1 MRALDVKKG
10 LRADMTFQLG
20 QPFRPFQQLMGV
32 LPDRSKRIVPKP
44 YHILMTDVDSPII
57 DFYPR
62 DFDLDMNGKKMDWEA
77 VVKIPFIDER
87 RLLTAM
93 KPKDLLLSAEEKQ
106 RNEFG
111 VTLKFTF
118 SSDVDFTYP
127 SSLSGI
133 FPDITHCRC
142 VENIFELPTME
153 GLSLH
158 IGLMNGVK
166 LGQNAL
172 AGFPSLQTLP
182 HSANLDFHGVSVF
195 QQESRNESM
204 VVTILDSEKRG
215 NVELAKSQLGRR
227 IHVGYPFLSEARVV
241 RVSDELFNY
250 YHPESGDGPPVAIPH
265 GPPEIS
271 LWRRKAERI
280 EGTYSKRLGILIGQ
294 VESMVHVEML
304 KGLKK
309 TDDGSTVKEYAEVP
323 GIETDYASQLVVPEV
338 VNEDSRFIE
347 KAALP
352 IEEEFPVGT
361 RAFFLGEFNYGR
373 PLEVVGHSSNRAD
386 IWVSTIRG
394 KVPEFGREI
403 AKDADR
409 LSPYTP
415 SFAVA
420 KMLQLNPLV
429 LSKITS
435 SFQVLLDDSR
445 LNLGLNLKFE
455 AKKLKVLGYSRRGST
470 GWEFSQKAIELIQQ
484 YMILFPDFI
493 AGIMRNP
500 QGNIYE
506 ATDFYPAA
514 EAKAKIKE
522 IQVWLKSI
530 ESKSFEKVPLDAA
543 QLDSDIIH
551 RIEAAADEA
560 ALKNPPE
567 MNQYKKI
574 KSVPRNALLKPSDA
588 ESRLGHQT
596 FDLGDRIVYAQ
607 DSGRVPIASHG
618 TVVGITR
625 TPRTTYLDVVF
636 DATFMSG
643 TSLDNRCS
651 PFRGSTIP
659 VHSVLNVTDR
669 QLVAGSRAAE
679 SHRFLST
686 SEPPRIG
693 FDGTTLSGST
703 GKGSRTQSPIP
714 PPTNGSWREN
724 GIGHQ
729 TGHRDLPW
737 GRGREANIAD
747 QTTSRQS
754 LNFQGPAA
762 GQNLGFGGRGGQANG
777 IPGRGRGNSNS
788 PRSSPKIIDQ
798 GDFDSDA
805 SRNGRPAQARSY
817 SNVPPPPSLDA
828 GTRGR
833 GWGGMRSGR
842 GRGEVARGRGRGAT
856 FS

>member
-1 MRALDVKKG
+1 MN
-10 LRADMTFQLG
+10 FQLG

-44 YHILMTDVDSPII
+44 YHILMTDADSPII

-62 DFDLDMNGKKMDWEA
+62 DFELDMNGKKMDWEA
-77 VVKIPFIDER
+77 VVKIPFIEER

-93 KPKDLLLSAEEKQ
+93 KPKDKLLSAEEKE

-118 SSDVDFTYP
+118 SPGVDFTYP

-133 FPDITHCRC
+133 FPDVTHCRC

-153 GLSLH
+153 GLAIH
-158 IGLMNGVK
+158 VGLMNGVK
-166 LGQNAL
+166 LGQSAL

-182 HSANLDFHGVSVF
+182 HSANLGFHGVNVF
-195 QQESRNESM
+195 QQDSRNESM

-215 NVELAKSQLGRR
+215 NFELAKTQLGRR
-227 IHVGYPFLSEARVV
+227 VHVGYPFLSEARVV

-250 YHPESGDGPPVAIPH
+250 HLPESGDGPPVAIPH
-265 GPPEIS
+265 GPPEVGM
-271 LWRRKAERI
+271 WRRKAERI
-280 EGTYSKRLGILIGQ
+280 EGSYSKRLGILIGQ

-309 TDDGSTVKEYAEVP
+309 TDDGSTIKEYAEIS
-323 GIETDYASQLVVPEV
+323 GIETDYASQLVVTDV
-338 VNEDSRFIE
+338 INEDLRFIE

-386 IWVSTIRG
+386 VWVSTIKG
-394 KVPEFGREI
+394 KAPEFGREI
-403 AKDADR
+403 AKDAYR
-409 LSPYTP
+409 LSPYTL
-415 SFAVA
+415 SYNVA
-420 KMLQLNPLV
+420 KMLHLNPLV

-455 AKKLKVLGYSRRGST
+455 AKKLKVLGYSRRGLS
-470 GWEFSQKAIELIQQ
+470 GWEFSEKAIELLQQ
-484 YMILFPDFI
+484 YMIRFPEFI
-493 AGIMRNP
+493 AGIHRNP
-500 QGNIYE
+500 QGNLYE
-506 ATDFYPAA
+506 ATEIYPVSD
-514 EAKAKIKE
+514 AKAKIKE
-522 IQVWLKSI
+522 IQEWLKSI
-530 ESKSFEKVPLDAA
+530 DSKSFEKVPLDTA
-543 QLDSDIIH
+543 QLDSDVIH

-560 ALKNPPE
+560 ASRNAPD

-574 KSVPRNALLKPSDA
+574 KSVPRNAILKPSDA
-588 ESRLGHQT
+588 ESRLGHQN
-596 FDLGDRIVYAQ
+596 FALGDRIVYVQ

-618 TVVGITR
+618 TVVGTTR
-625 TPRTTYLDVVF
+625 TPRTTFLDVVF
-636 DATFMSG
+636 DVTFMSG

-651 PFRGSTIP
+651 PFRGSTVP

-679 SHRFLST
+679 SHRIPST
-686 SEPPRIG
+686 SESHNTGSHGRASPGLNGKGNSGRSPMPVPT
-693 FDGTTLSGST
+693 DGSSRETST
-703 GKGSRTQSPIP
+703 GQ
-714 PPTNGSWREN
+714 
-724 GIGHQ
+724 HA
-729 TGHRDLPW
+729 GHRDLPW
-737 GRGREANIAD
+737 ARGRGANKAN
-747 QTTSRQS
+747 QTTLRQS
-754 LNFQGPAA
+754 QNLQGPAA
-762 GQNLGFGGRGGQANG
+762 GQNLGFGGRGGQSNG
-777 IPGRGRGNSNS
+777 TPGRGRGNNNSQQFSSNT
-788 PRSSPKIIDQ
+788 IDP
-798 GDFDSDA
+798 GDFDSGA
-805 SRNGRPAQARSY
+805 SRNNRLFQARSY
-817 SNVPPPPSLDA
+817 SSVPPPPSLDP

-833 GWGGMRSGR
+833 GWGGMRNGP
-842 GRGEVARGRGRGAT
+842 GRGEFPRGRGRGAA

>member
-1 MRALDVKKG
+1 MS
-10 LRADMTFQLG
+10 FQLG

-32 LPDRSKRIVPKP
+32 LPDRSKRIVPKS
-44 YHILMTDVDSPII
+44 YHILMTDPDSPII

-87 RLLTAM
+87 RLLAAM
-93 KPKDLLLSAEEKQ
+93 KPKDALLSAEEKE

-111 VTLKFTF
+111 VTLKFTY
-118 SSDVDFTYP
+118 SPSVDFTYP

-153 GLSLH
+153 GLAIH
-158 IGLMNGVK
+158 VGLVNGVK
-166 LGQNAL
+166 LGQSAL
-172 AGFPSLQTLP
+172 AGFPSLRTLA
-182 HSANLDFHGVSVF
+182 HSANLGFHGVSIF
-195 QQESRNESM
+195 QQDSRNESM
-204 VVTILDSEKRG
+204 IVTILDSEKRG

-227 IHVGYPFLSEARVV
+227 VHVGYPFLSEARVV

-250 YHPESGDGPPVAIPH
+250 CLPPSGDGPPVAIPH
-265 GPPEIS
+265 GPADIS
-271 LWRRKAERI
+271 MWRRKAERI
-280 EGTYSKRLGILIGQ
+280 EGSYSKRLGILIGQ

-309 TDDGSTVKEYAEVP
+309 TDDGSTIKEYAEVP
-323 GIETDYASQLVVPEV
+323 GIETDYASQLVVTDV
-338 VNEDSRFIE
+338 LSEDLRFIE

-361 RAFFLGEFNYGR
+361 RAFFLGEFSYGR
-373 PLEVVGHSSNRAD
+373 PLEVVGHTSNRAD
-386 IWVSTIRG
+386 IWVSTTRG
-394 KVPEFGREI
+394 KAPEFGREI
-403 AKDADR
+403 AKEADH
-409 LSPYTP
+409 LSPYKP

-420 KMLQLNPLV
+420 KMLMLSPLV

-435 SFQVLLDDSR
+435 SFQVLLDDNR

-455 AKKLKVLGYSRRGST
+455 AKKLKVLGYSRRGPT

-484 YMILFPDFI
+484 YMIRFPEFI
-493 AGIMRNP
+493 AGILRNP

-506 ATDFYPAA
+506 ATDFYSSSD
-514 EAKAKIKE
+514 AKAKIKE

-560 ALKNPPE
+560 ALRNAPDA
-567 MNQYKKI
+567 NQFKKI

-588 ESRLGHQT
+588 ESRLGHQW
-596 FDLGDRIVYAQ
+596 FSLGDRIVYVQ

-625 TPRTTYLDVVF
+625 TPRTTFLDVVF
-636 DATFMSG
+636 DVTFMSG
-643 TSLDNRCS
+643 TSLDDRCS
-651 PFRGSTIP
+651 SFRGSTVP

-679 SHRFLST
+679 SHRSPPA
-686 SEPPRIG
+686 SEPVNAGYRG
-693 FDGTTLSGST
+693 
-703 GKGSRTQSPIP
+703 RASPGPNGNGNLGRPQIAAS
-714 PPTNGSWREN
+714 TNGSSMEN
-724 GIGHQ
+724 QHA
-729 TGHRDLPW
+729 GHRDLPW
-737 GRGREANIAD
+737 GRGRGANNANHTI
-747 QTTSRQS
+747 SRQS
-754 LNFQGPAA
+754 QNFQGPAV
-762 GQNLGFGGRGGQANG
+762 GQVPGFGARGGYSNS
-777 IPGRGRGNSNS
+777 IPGRGRGNNNS
-788 PRSSPKIIDQ
+788 RQSSPKIIDR
-798 GDFDSDA
+798 GDLDNNAFESN
-805 SRNGRPAQARSY
+805 RTFPIRSY
-817 SNVPPPPSLDA
+817 SNVPPPTSLDA
-828 GTRGR
+828 GARGR
-833 GWGGMRSGR
+833 GWRGTRNGL
-842 GRGEVARGRGRGAT
+842 GRGEGPRGRGRGAA
-856 FS
+856 SSQQ